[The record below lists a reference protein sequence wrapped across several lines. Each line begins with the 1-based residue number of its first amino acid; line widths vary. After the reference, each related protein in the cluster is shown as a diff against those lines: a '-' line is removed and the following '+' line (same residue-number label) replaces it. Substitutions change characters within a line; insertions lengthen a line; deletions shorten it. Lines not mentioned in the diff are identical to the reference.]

1 MGIPHL
7 TALLRPYAS
16 TSLWANEAP
25 GINLIVD
32 GPSLAYYIYHRRLSK
47 NLETKGNFE
56 AIPSYDDVSVDVV
69 AWLEALEGFG
79 FAVYVPACQ

>member
-16 TSLWANEAP
+16 TSLWTDEAP
-25 GINLIVD
+25 GVNLIVD
-32 GPSLAYYIYHRRLSK
+32 GPSLAYYIYHRCLST
-47 NLETKGNFE
+47 NLKTKGNFE

-69 AWLEALEGFG
+69 AWLEALERFG
-79 FAVYVPACQ
+79 FAVYVLACR